1 MVHSIPSLIKVIASR
16 LVTDKELLGYAP
28 RPRQQ
33 MENGGYYGHR
43 LSLARPDS
51 FIDSYTV
58 TSSQYPGS
66 RRLSQRLHSESALPG
81 PNSPPGFPSHG
92 YQPSLDASGSSSAN
106 ESHGTDQWGNF
117 TDPSSEN
124 SSIDKVQQ
132 TSKPDLGE
140 IYGFSGFGGAP
151 QFQGPILEERGQ
163 GASAF
168 GQPDYGR
175 SQGTIRGGSPYPGK
189 EAAKDVSTP
198 PTPPPHAPS
207 KENMS
212 RVPIKLG
219 NSPLSA
225 NVSPVTPGD
234 KRKSWLKRRFSR
246 T

>member
-1 MVHSIPSLIKVIASR
+1 
-16 LVTDKELLGYAP
+16 
-28 RPRQQ
+28 

-51 FIDSYTV
+51 FIDSYAAN
-58 TSSQYPGS
+58 SGQYPGS
-66 RRLSQRLHSESALPG
+66 RRLSQRLHSDPTSPG
-81 PNSPPGFPSHG
+81 QSNPPGFPSHS
-92 YQPSLDASGSSSAN
+92 YQQSLDASGSSSAN

-132 TSKPDLGE
+132 APKPDLAE

-163 GASAF
+163 SGSTY
-168 GQPDYGR
+168 GQLGYGR
-175 SQGTIRGGSPYPGK
+175 SQGTPRSGNPYSGK
-189 EAAKDVSTP
+189 EAAKEVLP
-198 PTPPPHAPS
+198 PPPPPHAPS
-207 KENMS
+207 KENS
-212 RVPIKLG
+212 PRVPIKLG

-225 NVSPVTPGD
+225 NVSPGSD
-234 KRKSWLKRRFSR
+234 KRKSWLKRRFSK

>member
-1 MVHSIPSLIKVIASR
+1 
-16 LVTDKELLGYAP
+16 
-28 RPRQQ
+28 

-43 LSLARPDS
+43 SSLARPDS
-51 FIDSYTV
+51 FIDSYAV
-58 TSSQYPGS
+58 PSNQYPGN
-66 RRLSQRLHSESALPG
+66 RRLSQRLHSDSALPG

-132 TSKPDLGE
+132 APKPDLGE

-163 GASAF
+163 GPSAF
-168 GQPDYGR
+168 SQTGSGR
-175 SQGTIRGGSPYPGK
+175 SQGTIRGVNSYPSR
-189 EAAKDVSTP
+189 EVAQDVSSP
-198 PTPPPHAPS
+198 PPPPPHAPS
-207 KENMS
+207 KGNMP
-212 RVPIKLG
+212 RGPIKLG
-219 NSPLSA
+219 NSPSSA
-225 NVSPVTPGD
+225 NVSPVTPSD
-234 KRKSWLKRRFSR
+234 KRKSWLKRRFSK